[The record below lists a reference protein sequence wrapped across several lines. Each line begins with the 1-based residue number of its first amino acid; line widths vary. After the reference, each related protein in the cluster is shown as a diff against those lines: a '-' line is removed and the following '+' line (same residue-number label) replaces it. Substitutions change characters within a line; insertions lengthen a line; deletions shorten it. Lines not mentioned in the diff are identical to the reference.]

1 MKKAI
6 IAVVALV
13 LVGVVAFGVYTLVLN
28 NPEKRIIGK
37 WMDEKSNYGF
47 EFKEDGSVSFPIEF
61 FNLGFEADIDGKYTL
76 DTKKDTITFTFSF
89 FSISYEKKYDFVL
102 KGDTL
107 TLTNDNNKST
117 VFYRQTG
124 KAQTQ
129 ATSAK

>member
-13 LVGVVAFGVYTLVLN
+13 LVGAVAFGVYTLVLN

-37 WMDEKSNYGF
+37 WMDEKSNYGLD
-47 EFKEDGSVSFPIEF
+47 FKEDGSVSFPIEF

-117 VFYRQTG
+117 VFYRQTE
-124 KAQTQ
+124 KAQTNP
-129 ATSAK
+129 TK